1 MRDDNLKMPQDDG
14 MDYQPENEQ
23 KRLFKKKRAGV
34 VLTEDEVRE
43 IQAGRKKLRQDLLDL
58 GIKSKKDFELTASS
72 MGLYFDKR
80 KGGALLLFLK
90 ARWLWALLTALLL
103 LLTTFFIMS
112 LVTKMRGHFTI
123 NMENS
128 LFQEG
133 FSVSESP
140 SFLKPSSY
148 LYSTPLEGAMCISIM
163 EISEDILKT
172 NGYYHGENY
181 FAFTFYIRNDGKST
195 VDYEWDV
202 SINSESKNISSAAWV
217 MIFEDEKMTLHAE
230 GKADGSPEMLPG
242 ADDDLRGYSKKPF
255 EAYAKYPDEQFEVI
269 NPNGTIPR
277 YRIYTEPFKTE
288 TVVATGRQL
297 RVAPMDIHKYTV
309 VLWIEGDDPDCTNDL
324 IGGHLGLEMNFNLLN
339 VHEDE
344 NT

>member
-1 MRDDNLKMPQDDG
+1 MSDEKKKMPSNDG
-14 MDYQPENEQ
+14 IEPQKINKQ

-43 IQAGRKKLRQDLLDL
+43 IKAGRKKLRKDLRDV
-58 GIKSKKDFELTASS
+58 GIKSRKDFELTASS
-72 MGLYFDKR
+72 LGLYFDKR
-80 KGGALLLFLK
+80 KFFAFLWFLK

-103 LLTTFFIMS
+103 ILTTFFIMS
-112 LVTKMRGHFTI
+112 LVTKMRGHFTV
-123 NMENS
+123 NMNNE

-148 LYSTPLEGAMCISIM
+148 LYSVPLEGAMCISVM
-163 EISEDILKT
+163 EISEDILTT
-172 NGYYHGENY
+172 NGYYHGEDY

-202 SINSESKNISSAAWV
+202 SVNSESKDVSKAAWV
-217 MIFEDEKMTLHAE
+217 MIFEDEAMTLHAE
-230 GKADGSPEMLPG
+230 GKPNGSPEMVPALN
-242 ADDDLRGYSKKPF
+242 DDRHGYSKMPF
-255 EAYAKYPDEQFEVI
+255 GDYAKFPDEQFEVI
-269 NPNGTIPR
+269 NPDGTIPF
-277 YRIYTEPFKTE
+277 YRVIPEPFKTE

-297 RVAPMDIHKYTV
+297 LVEPKEMHKYTV

-339 VHEDE
+339 VHEE
-344 NT
+344 NND